1 MEGRLTDI
9 DRSELLRYLRW
20 NGGALPAEAD
30 AALERGVRRLREA
43 ARPRVCWRVFDYRP
57 GEALGGTDYV
67 PAGADLPAFLADC
80 DRVILLAAT
89 LGAELDLLQQR
100 LRLGD
105 MGEAMI
111 LDAAGSA
118 AVENVCDNLCADLA
132 AEFAPRVLTD
142 RFSPG
147 YGDLHDA
154 PHGRDADRQRAH
166 AAAEDGDGL
175 CRRVRPAAEETRG
188 LRELFS
194 RRGLQLPKGGQALWK
209 MRSSCSTGPW
219 APCCRPRACRWAR
232 SRSCGT

>member
-1 MEGRLTDI
+1 MEARLTAI

-30 AALERGVRRLREA
+30 AALERGVRRLTEA

-57 GEALGGTDYV
+57 GEALGGTDYI

-89 LGAELDLLQQR
+89 LGAEPDLLQQR
-100 LRLGD
+100 LRLAD

-147 YGDLHDA
+147 YGDLPLSEQRWFFRLLDMTRRMGVTLTDSGLMLPQKTVTA
-154 PHGRDADRQRAH
+154 FVGVSDRPQRK
-166 AAAEDGDGL
+166 
-175 CRRVRPAAEETRG
+175 
-188 LRELFS
+188 RE
-194 RRGLQLPKGGQALWK
+194 GCG
-209 MRSSCSTGPW
+209 SCSLAEG
-219 APCCRPRACRWAR
+219 CSFRREGKR
-232 SRSCGT
+232 CGK